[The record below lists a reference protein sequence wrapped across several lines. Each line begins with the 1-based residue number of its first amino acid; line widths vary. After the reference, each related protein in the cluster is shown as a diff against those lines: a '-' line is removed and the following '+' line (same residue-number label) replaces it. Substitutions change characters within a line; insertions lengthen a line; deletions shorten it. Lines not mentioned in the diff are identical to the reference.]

1 MKKFFALFLALL
13 LVLTLAACGDTKS
26 AAGETNEQTNEQTG
40 EQTDEQAE
48 NTAEDVIVV
57 DGEEVDLSNLKLG
70 VKEDGEDLI
79 LTVIN
84 DSPVGKVAC
93 RMTYDYDGDALAG
106 VTCKYLCPDEATA
119 IELESTIKEDDGVD
133 PASVQR
139 SGKIVTCELLDSEV
153 ADFSV
158 MPREQLVEVLKMM
171 AETIN

>member
-13 LVLTLAACGDTKS
+13 MVLTLVACGGTKS
-26 AAGETNEQTNEQTG
+26 TAEDVEQSDEQTEEQTTA
-40 EQTDEQAE
+40 QDE
-48 NTAEDVIVV
+48 NTAEDSLVV
-57 DGEEVDLSNLKLG
+57 DGEEIDLSNLELG

-79 LTVIN
+79 LMAIN

-93 RMTYDYDGDALAG
+93 KMTYDYDGDALAG

-119 IELESTIKEDDGVD
+119 MELESAIKGEGGID
-133 PASVQR
+133 PATVQR
-139 SGKIVTCELLDSEV
+139 SGKIVTCELLDSET
-153 ADFSV
+153 ADFGE